1 MEDEIADIIQSS
13 YNREELYDKL
23 EKMIIRMFC
32 VEDYSG
38 NKQKLALDI
47 KSIGS

>member
-23 EKMIIRMFC
+23 GKNDYQGCFVLKII
-32 VEDYSG
+32 VET
-38 NKQKLALDI
+38 NK
-47 KSIGS
+47 S